1 MEQPE
6 KIKTVKERLLYFIK
20 QYLRI
25 SVRQFETACGLS
37 NGFVSKNRAVIRPVN
52 VELISKRFPQ
62 INPKWLETGE
72 GEMLRNEYNG
82 EVVEKDLPYYDVD
95 IIKNFDQIAHD
106 CDVDPTY
113 YMHIPAFYNCD
124 CAVPVFG
131 RSMIP
136 DINDGAT
143 VALKEISIDSLLP
156 GEAYVIVTKEYRT
169 VKYVRTCPEDPSK
182 LRLVPRNLEEFDE
195 SLIDR
200 DQIQRLFLIKG
211 VITHKVI

>member
-1 MEQPE
+1 MDQPE
-6 KIKTVKERLLYFIK
+6 KIKTVRERLLHFIK
-20 QYLRI
+20 KYLRI

-37 NGFVSKNRAVIRPVN
+37 NGFVSKNRTVIRPVN

-72 GEMLRNEYNG
+72 GEMLRKEYNG
-82 EVVEKDLPYYDVD
+82 EVPEKDLPYYDVD
-95 IIKNFDQIAHD
+95 VIKDFDQIAND
-106 CDVDPTY
+106 SDIDPTY
-113 YMHIPAFYNCD
+113 YIHVSAFYNCD

-136 DINDGAT
+136 DINDGSM
-143 VALKEISIDSLLP
+143 VAVKEVSIDSLLP
-156 GEAYVIVTKEYRT
+156 GEAYVVVTKEFRT
-169 VKYVRTCPEDPSK
+169 VKYVRICQEDPSK

-211 VITHKVI
+211 VITNKVI